1 MLVGMARTATRT
13 DVFNAIGDPARR
25 ALLDELARGEATVGD
40 LAHRLGRP
48 QPQVSKHLAVLR
60 DVDAV
65 RCRSHGRHRVY
76 AIHPAGLAPL
86 TGWLARL
93 TADVNAHLDRL
104 DDYLHEL
111 ATDPADEPA
120 PSTDAPTRSTDDPA
134 RSTDEPTNEPTDEP
148 TDEPTNDPKE
158 R

>member
-1 MLVGMARTATRT
+1 MARTATTT

-25 ALLDELARGEATVGD
+25 ALLDELARGEATVGE
-40 LAHRLGRP
+40 LADRLGRP

-65 RCRSHGRHRVY
+65 RCRHHGRHRVY
-76 AIHPAGLAPL
+76 GIHAAGLAPL

-104 DDYLHEL
+104 DDHLHHLVADL
-111 ATDPADEPA
+111 A
-120 PSTDAPTRSTDDPA
+120 
-134 RSTDEPTNEPTDEP
+134 
-148 TDEPTNDPKE
+148 DEPTNDPKE

>member
-1 MLVGMARTATRT
+1 MARTATRT

-40 LAHRLGRP
+40 LAEALGRP

-111 ATDPADEPA
+111 ATAPAD
-120 PSTDAPTRSTDDPA
+120 DPTRSPDEPTG
-134 RSTDEPTNEPTDEP
+134 STDEPTNDS
-148 TDEPTNDPKE
+148 KE

>member
-1 MLVGMARTATRT
+1 MARTATRT

-40 LAHRLGRP
+40 LAEALGRP

-65 RCRSHGRHRVY
+65 RCRSHGRHRVC

-111 ATDPADEPA
+111 ATAPAD
-120 PSTDAPTRSTDDPA
+120 DPTRSPDEPTG
-134 RSTDEPTNEPTDEP
+134 STDEPTNDS
-148 TDEPTNDPKE
+148 KE